1 MRTSLRIELA
11 DAEGALMRLIGLVER
26 RGFTIAAMDKSETSG
41 GQSTVTLSLAAR
53 DGARSMDVLARQ
65 VARLLD
71 VRGVFTRDTDD
82 RIAPRSQPGQWPL
95 RTDGDKHV
103 RPDTE
108 TRSDS
113 TARPAAD
120 FRHHA
125 ARW

>member
-53 DGARSMDVLARQ
+53 DDARSMDVLARQ

-82 RIAPRSQPGQWPL
+82 RIAPEIAAQAVAP
-95 RTDGDKHV
+95 
-103 RPDTE
+103 
-108 TRSDS
+108 SDRWRQ
-113 TARPAAD
+113 ACPP
-120 FRHHA
+120 RH
-125 ARW
+125 